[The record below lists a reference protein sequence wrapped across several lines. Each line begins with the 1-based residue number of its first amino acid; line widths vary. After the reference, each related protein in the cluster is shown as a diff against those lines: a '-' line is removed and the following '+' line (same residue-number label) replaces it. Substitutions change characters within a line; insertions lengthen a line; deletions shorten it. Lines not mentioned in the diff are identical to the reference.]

1 MAWRESENPK
11 TREKWRLR
19 VKQWRSSGL
28 NQAAYAR
35 QQGFSPTSLRGWR
48 RWFEREEREL
58 PALIEL
64 KLSEPA
70 GSPVP
75 DDTMI
80 VELRDQRFVHLVP
93 GFDPASVV
101 KLVQLLERL

>member
-1 MAWRESENPK
+1 MAWRESKNPK
-11 TREKWRLR
+11 IREKWRLR
-19 VKQWRSSGL
+19 VELWHSSRL

-48 RWFEREEREL
+48 RYFEREPPQL

-64 KLSEPA
+64 KLSEPEVSA
-70 GSPVP
+70 VP

-80 VELRDQRFVHLVP
+80 LELRNQRFVHLVP
-93 GFDPASVV
+93 GFHPASVA
-101 KLVQLLERL
+101 KLVQALEAL